1 MIDPDETLFEEL
13 ISEELAAV
21 TFVRDYVQLQFGS
34 PPTLNAYTPVT
45 VRSQGTASRSGD
57 SGFAQALVG
66 QLDKK
71 VLAVR
76 KEPSQRL
83 EILFDDASAIEIS
96 FDPRTTTGPKRFNIL
111 QSKAPCLSSK
121 RTVTSAVT
129 SPKEAP
135 SSHLRCEFRA

>member
-57 SGFAQALVG
+57 SFFAG
-66 QLDKK
+66 RKLD
-71 VLAVR
+71 VL
-76 KEPSQRL
+76 
-83 EILFDDASAIEIS
+83 
-96 FDPRTTTGPKRFNIL
+96 PRDG
-111 QSKAPCLSSK
+111 
-121 RTVTSAVT
+121 
-129 SPKEAP
+129 
-135 SSHLRCEFRA
+135 SHLLFGLCAHTLV